1 FQCSQ
6 SRRHFHGL
14 LVTRYVSILHL
25 ADLDGL
31 EALEKSA
38 RPFRVELRVTCF
50 DAKKKTVDRSAL
62 EFRHVEDGMIRLRQ
76 PIQDKDGQKSGE
88 RGNQDS
94 ELEHHRNEMGP
105 AIKRAASYIERIK
118 PRHRVPFHE

>member
-1 FQCSQ
+1 MSNDARRTPCSHNARKCNWKFLEAHAFLLVFTTP
-6 SRRHFHGL
+6 SYGL

-50 DAKKKTVDRSAL
+50 DAEKEAVDRGAL
-62 EFRHVEDGMIRLRQ
+62 EFRHVENWVIRLRQ
-76 PIQDKDGQKSGE
+76 PVQNKDGQKSG
-88 RGNQDS
+88 
-94 ELEHHRNEMGP
+94 
-105 AIKRAASYIERIK
+105 K
-118 PRHRVPFHE
+118 